1 MYNLKIIRCGDR
13 IEIYK
18 FNNYTV
24 KERGTESEFYRII
37 DPGKKEHQIS
47 IEDIENKKNT
57 KLENRLN
64 NLNRTRNKIIRLIKC
79 NSDMKT
85 FITLTFAKEADY
97 KQSKKYLNNL
107 FNKLRRKYH
116 ELKYLWVLEY
126 GDKNNRLHYHLLC
139 NIPIEIN
146 LCSSKK
152 RKSKEHKQLEKEFSK
167 KYWKY
172 GFVDIRALDQEG
184 NTNIALYIATYI
196 VKSLGDKDLE
206 GYRVF
211 GYSNK
216 TLDKPII
223 ETYLDK
229 RSLENILEDFKK
241 YKVSYNNNYSI
252 GYTKDGI
259 ERKGSVTYFDMEIM
273 NKVDCMD
280 REGKRVHSQN
290 GKVAKN

>member
-1 MYNLKIIRCGDR
+1 MYNLKIIRCGNR

-24 KERGTESEFYRII
+24 TERGTEKEFYRFI
-37 DPGKKEHQIS
+37 DQGEKEQQIS
-47 IEDIENKKNT
+47 IEDIEEKKNN

-79 NSDMKT
+79 NNDMKT
-85 FITLTFAKEADY
+85 FITLTFAKETDY

-107 FNKLRRKYH
+107 FNKLRRKYQD
-116 ELKYLWVLEY
+116 LKYLWVLEY
-126 GDKNNRLHYHLLC
+126 GDKNNRLHYHLLA
-139 NIPIEIN
+139 NIEIPII
-146 LCSSKK
+146 LSSSKE

-172 GFVDIRALDQEG
+172 GFVDIRALNQEG
-184 NTNIALYIATYI
+184 NTNIALYVATYI
-196 VKSLGDKDLE
+196 VKSLGNRDLE

-216 TLDKPII
+216 TLNKPII

-229 RSLENILEDFKK
+229 RTLEEILKEFEG
-241 YKVSYNNNYSI
+241 YKVSYSNNYSI
-252 GYTKDGI
+252 GYTKDGTD
-259 ERKGSVTYFDMEIM
+259 RKGNVIYFDMEVNYE
-273 NKVDCMD
+273 NK
-280 REGKRVHSQN
+280 
-290 GKVAKN
+290 